1 MKRVVRPILIAVLW
15 LGLTG
20 SGWMQCKSE
29 PDDGS
34 QGMTVTGLYR
44 VPEDEGPFPA
54 VILLPD
60 CDGITPHERVWGMW
74 LQSQGYAIHLIDSFF
89 TRQIESVCDDPSVL
103 AQLDDAR
110 GSLTKLL
117 SLETID
123 PERIFVMGWQS
134 GADTAL
140 MLAQEGPEEIRAVV
154 VFYPTCAATP
164 ELAIPVIFVMPDQH
178 EAVEACTDYMRREH
192 QTGQVAVQR
201 IAPYGVGAGFDC
213 ELCEG
218 NYLGGP
224 GGYDA
229 AATELVRTNLLEE
242 MERLAVPQ

>member
-20 SGWMQCKSE
+20 SGWMQFKSE

-140 MLAQEGPEEIRAVV
+140 MLAQEGPE
-154 VFYPTCAATP
+154 
-164 ELAIPVIFVMPDQH
+164 
-178 EAVEACTDYMRREH
+178 
-192 QTGQVAVQR
+192 
-201 IAPYGVGAGFDC
+201 
-213 ELCEG
+213 
-218 NYLGGP
+218 
-224 GGYDA
+224 
-229 AATELVRTNLLEE
+229 
-242 MERLAVPQ
+242 